1 MATKLIQAPIP
12 PCSYVFPPKSIK
24 TTMKLHTSLYYN
36 NPHCRLWSRS
46 SSSPPPLRLA
56 AAAAAADLLTDE
68 EDYRASSS
76 AQIKQHLL
84 AALQGKTHSIFI
96 LVSGLSMMM
105 WLQASI
111 EVYLVSH
118 RKRNRRSK
126 TWLSF
131 LSLEIPIL
139 NQPSAW
145 KRSHCVCCVW
155 NVNGFGVIIN

>member
-1 MATKLIQAPIP
+1 
-12 PCSYVFPPKSIK
+12 
-24 TTMKLHTSLYYN
+24 MKLHTSLYYN

-56 AAAAAADLLTDE
+56 AAAAAADLLDE

-105 WLQASI
+105 
-111 EVYLVSH
+111 
-118 RKRNRRSK
+118 
-126 TWLSF
+126 
-131 LSLEIPIL
+131 
-139 NQPSAW
+139 
-145 KRSHCVCCVW
+145 
-155 NVNGFGVIIN
+155 